1 VSRSSPAAADAEK
14 AKKPSVT
21 VFAKTTKYVKHQSE
35 SSQSQAAG
43 TASTENGVKYLK
55 SHMIALQQSL
65 Q

>member
-43 TASTENGVKYLK
+43 TAST
-55 SHMIALQQSL
+55 
-65 Q
+65 